1 MMNDDEA
8 RWREEFEAAGEVEVQ
23 RKVNSQ
29 YFRKT
34 PEKGSFA
41 QRWLDE
47 KATARLSREI
57 GLFSYAKR
65 TYWAALVAVLVGI
78 LGIVVTWLH

>member
-1 MMNDDEA
+1 MNDDEA
-8 RWREEFEAAGEVEVQ
+8 RWREELEATGEVEVQ

-29 YFRKT
+29 YFRDS

-41 QRWLDE
+41 HRWLDE

-57 GLFSYAKR
+57 WLFSYAKW
-65 TYWAALVAVLVGI
+65 TFWAALVAVLVGI
-78 LGIVVTWLH
+78 GGIAVTWFH